1 MRSINK
7 LVIALVVFAGFGSLT
22 ACSSTTSPT
31 TSSSPD
37 TSVTSS
43 TDTSVQASSSSEVS
57 RSDLSQKAVYN
68 VLQQAGYTG
77 LSTFS
82 GTYDG
87 LDEAV
92 QSQSMNYVLIG
103 KVEDPEAVLK
113 NFPSFNGTNYLQKGQ
128 WVFYTNYK
136 VGTLNSLSDLKN
148 IQ

>member
-7 LVIALVVFAGFGSLT
+7 LLIALVVFAGFGSLT

-31 TSSSPD
+31 TGSSPD
-37 TSVTSS
+37 TGVTSS

-57 RSDLSQKAVYN
+57 TDLSQKAIYD

-103 KVEDPEAVLK
+103 KVEDSETVLK

-128 WVFYTNYK
+128 WVFYTDYK